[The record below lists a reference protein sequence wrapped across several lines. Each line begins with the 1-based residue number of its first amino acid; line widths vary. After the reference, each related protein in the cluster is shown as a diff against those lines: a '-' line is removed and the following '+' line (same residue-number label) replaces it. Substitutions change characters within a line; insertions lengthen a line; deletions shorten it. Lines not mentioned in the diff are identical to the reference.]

1 MFRVSRRGVRGSGRI
16 VSIAKWRG
24 GEAGGERGR
33 TAVVVVQEAVGC
45 AETLGRRGK
54 RGRG

>member
-1 MFRVSRRGVRGSGRI
+1 M
-16 VSIAKWRG
+16 SIAKWRG

-33 TAVVVVQEAVGC
+33 TAVVIVQEAVGC